1 MNRTGIVTLAAIGL
15 AASLSAAQ
23 AAGPPANL
31 CQELVAFVHPKAPD
45 TPAASAPQPATA
57 AVQAPD
63 RGASQQPSSAAGEVQ
78 QKSGLSGP
86 VAQTGPGASGPQG
99 QAQAQ
104 SQAAPA
110 PAGAPA
116 QKKPS
121 PEQVAQVDAAAASND
136 VQACRAAAQSIRRA
150 GVVMP
155 APLLALSALDPKFFA
170 AQ

>member
-1 MNRTGIVTLAAIGL
+1 MSRVKIILAAAGL
-15 AASLSAAQ
+15 AAGMSGAE

-31 CQELVAFVHPKAPD
+31 CQELVAFAHPKVPDAP
-45 TPAASAPQPATA
+45 AGGGQPAQA

-63 RGASQQPSSAAGEVQ
+63 KGAAQQPSSGAGETQ

-104 SQAAPA
+104 SQATPA
-110 PAGAPA
+110 PSGAPA

-121 PEQVAQVDAAAASND
+121 PEQVAQVDAAAGAND
-136 VQACRAAAQSIRRA
+136 IQACRAAAQSMRKA

-170 AQ
+170 QQ

>member
-1 MNRTGIVTLAAIGL
+1 MSRTSIILAAAGL
-15 AASLSAAQ
+15 AATIGAAQ
-23 AAGPPANL
+23 AGGPPANL

-45 TPAASAPQPATA
+45 APPASAPQPAAA

-63 RGASQQPSSAAGEVQ
+63 RGAAQQPSNGAGEVQ

-86 VAQTGPGASGPQG
+86 VAQSGPGASAPQG

-110 PAGAPA
+110 PAATPA
-116 QKKPS
+116 QKGPS
-121 PEQVAQVDAAAASND
+121 PEQVAQVDAAAASGD
-136 VQACRAAAQSIRRA
+136 IQACRAAARAMRVA

-155 APLLALSALDPKFFA
+155 APLLSLSALDPKFFA

>member
-1 MNRTGIVTLAAIGL
+1 MRNVVILAAL
-15 AASLSAAQ
+15 AASVSTAQ

-45 TPAASAPQPATA
+45 ATPSAPQPATA

-63 RGASQQPSSAAGEVQ
+63 RGAAQQPGAGAGEVQ

-104 SQAAPA
+104 AQAPSQAAPA

-116 QKKPS
+116 QKKPTL
-121 PEQVAQVDAAAASND
+121 EQIAQVDAAAGAND
-136 VQACRAAAQSIRRA
+136 IQACRAAAQAIRRA

>member
-1 MNRTGIVTLAAIGL
+1 MRTIVILAAL
-15 AASLSAAQ
+15 AASASAAQ

-45 TPAASAPQPATA
+45 PAPAALQPATP

-63 RGASQQPSSAAGEVQ
+63 RGVAQQPSGGAGEVQ

-99 QAQAQ
+99 QAQAP

-121 PEQVAQVDAAAASND
+121 PEQIAQVDAAAASND
-136 VQACRAAAQSIRRA
+136 VQACRAAAQAIRRA

-155 APLLALSALDPKFFA
+155 APLIALSALDPKFFA

>member
-1 MNRTGIVTLAAIGL
+1 MRNVVILAAL
-15 AASLSAAQ
+15 AATVSAAQ

-45 TPAASAPQPATA
+45 APASAPQPATA

-63 RGASQQPSSAAGEVQ
+63 RGAAQQPSAGAGETQ

-121 PEQVAQVDAAAASND
+121 PEQIAQVDAAAAAND
-136 VQACRAAAQSIRRA
+136 VQACRAAAQAIRRA

-155 APLLALSALDPKFFA
+155 APLLSLSALDPKFFA

>member
-1 MNRTGIVTLAAIGL
+1 MSRTSIILAAAGL
-15 AASLSAAQ
+15 AVSVGAVQ
-23 AAGPPANL
+23 AAGQPANL

-45 TPAASAPQPATA
+45 APASAPAQPAPA

-63 RGASQQPSSAAGEVQ
+63 KGAAQLPNSGAGETQ

-110 PAGAPA
+110 PSGAPA
-116 QKKPS
+116 QKGPS
-121 PEQVAQVDAAAASND
+121 PEQVAQVDAAAGAND
-136 VQACRAAAQSIRRA
+136 IQACRAAARAMRKA

-170 AQ
+170 QQ

>member
-1 MNRTGIVTLAAIGL
+1 MRNVVILAAL
-15 AASLSAAQ
+15 AASVSTAQ

-45 TPAASAPQPATA
+45 ATPSAPQPATA

-63 RGASQQPSSAAGEVQ
+63 RGAAQQPGAGAGEVQ

-99 QAQAQ
+99 QAQAP

-121 PEQVAQVDAAAASND
+121 PEQIAQVDAAAGAND
-136 VQACRAAAQSIRRA
+136 IQACRAAAQAIRRA

>member
-1 MNRTGIVTLAAIGL
+1 MSRTSIVVLAAAIL
-15 AASLSAAQ
+15 AVSVGSPH

-45 TPAASAPQPATA
+45 AAPSAPQPATA

-63 RGASQQPSSAAGEVQ
+63 RGAAQLPSSGAGETQ

-110 PAGAPA
+110 PAGTPA

-121 PEQVAQVDAAAASND
+121 PEQIAQVDAAAEAND
-136 VQACRAAAQSIRRA
+136 IRACRAAAQSIRRA

-155 APLLALSALDPKFFA
+155 APLLALSALDPTFFA

>member
-1 MNRTGIVTLAAIGL
+1 MSIILAAAGL

-31 CQELVAFVHPKAPD
+31 CQELLAFVHPKAPD
-45 TPAASAPQPATA
+45 TPPASAAQPAAA

-63 RGASQQPSSAAGEVQ
+63 RGEAQQPSSGAGETQ

-116 QKKPS
+116 QKKPT
-121 PEQVAQVDAAAASND
+121 PEQVAQADAAAAAND
-136 VQACRAAAQSIRRA
+136 IQACRAAAQSIRRA

-155 APLLALSALDPKFFA
+155 APLIALSALDPKFFA
-170 AQ
+170 QQ

>member
-1 MNRTGIVTLAAIGL
+1 MNRTGIVILAAGL
-15 AASLSAAQ
+15 AAGVGSAH

-45 TPAASAPQPATA
+45 AAPTAPQPATA

-63 RGASQQPSSAAGEVQ
+63 RGAAQQPSSGAGETQ

-86 VAQTGPGASGPQG
+86 VAQTGPGAAGPQG

-121 PEQVAQVDAAAASND
+121 PEQVAQVDAAAGAND
-136 VQACRAAAQSIRRA
+136 IQACRAAAQSLRRA

>member
-1 MNRTGIVTLAAIGL
+1 VSRTSIILAAVGL
-15 AASLSAAQ
+15 AATVSAAQ

-31 CQELVAFVHPKAPD
+31 CQELVAFVHPKTPDAP
-45 TPAASAPQPATA
+45 AGGVGQPAPA

-63 RGASQQPSSAAGEVQ
+63 RGAAQQPSSGAGETQ

-86 VAQTGPGASGPQG
+86 VAQNGPGASGPQG

-110 PAGAPA
+110 PSGAPA
-116 QKKPS
+116 QKGPS
-121 PEQVAQVDAAAASND
+121 PEQIAQVDAAAGAND
-136 VQACRAAAQSIRRA
+136 IQACRAAAQGIRRA